1 MGSVP
6 GVGVRANCV
15 CGCVCGCACTRL
27 GVSWDSGGIL
37 WRSVPGV
44 GCRAN
49 CVCGC
54 ACTRVGIAV
63 TGLDVGPTA
72 SAGRK
77 SLRPA
82 QLPSAMPRVALLRV
96 NRACAHGQRSA
107 AVGVCWSDA
116 HWISCSLKRERLQ
129 QTCLLL
135 LLSTR
140 RNAISLIY
148 RLSAALG
155 MRHTRSPGAALAQ
168 PWRSPGAALAHTGT
182 LPAHWHTPA
191 RSRHAPRHTGTH
203 RHTPARSPA
212 HKYAGC
218 CRVIPSFLHLPPPHA
233 SRPAA

>member
-1 MGSVP
+1 MLGHGACTRVGIAVGSVP

-77 SLRPA
+77 SLRP
-82 QLPSAMPRVALLRV
+82 QVPSAAGAFGRRCLRPQEPSAGPTAFSNATSCPYPMPIVRALTVSGR
-96 NRACAHGQRSA
+96 QRSA
-107 AVGVCWSDA
+107 YVGRMPTGSLVRSSASGCSRPVF
-116 HWISCSLKRERLQ
+116 SCSCQ
-129 QTCLLL
+129 HAGMQ
-135 LLSTR
+135 
-140 RNAISLIY
+140 
-148 RLSAALG
+148 SA
-155 MRHTRSPGAALAQ
+155 
-168 PWRSPGAALAHTGT
+168 
-182 LPAHWHTPA
+182 
-191 RSRHAPRHTGTH
+191 
-203 RHTPARSPA
+203 
-212 HKYAGC
+212 
-218 CRVIPSFLHLPPPHA
+218 
-233 SRPAA
+233 